1 MIQSSGNNALSELT
15 LEQVRDSMLIY
26 LRDGNAGHYN
36 IGRLYNHAV
45 SNLLAEKSGYKSAQ
59 EYFSQHLQ
67 ELSQATLMRYGA
79 VARQFTEE
87 ACREYGVMKLTT
99 LRTYAQVADIQLGAA
114 DPGST
119 PIDVP
124 GENGAP
130 VQKPFAKCS
139 LEELKQAVKHKRNPS
154 RATIPATDTSRVE
167 FMRECFSRHF
177 AQGARVQLKT
187 SVQGGKTLL
196 TIQGVPLNDVERL
209 MEALLDSFQPQLVR
223 SAG

>member
-1 MIQSSGNNALSELT
+1 MIQTSGNNTLSELT
-15 LEQVRDSMLIY
+15 LEQVRDSMLAY
-26 LRDGNAGHYN
+26 LREGNAGHYN
-36 IGRLYNHAV
+36 IGRLYNHTV
-45 SNLLAEKSGYKSAQ
+45 NNKLAEKNGHESAQ
-59 EYFSQHLQ
+59 AYFSQHIQ
-67 ELSQATLMRYGA
+67 DLSQATLSRYGA
-79 VARQFTEE
+79 VAREFTEE
-87 ACREYGVMKLTT
+87 ACRNYGVMKLTT
-99 LRTYAQVADIQLGAA
+99 LRTYAQVADIQFQAG

-124 GENGAP
+124 GEGGA
-130 VQKPFAKCS
+130 VAQKPFSECS
-139 LEELKQAVKHKRNPS
+139 LEELKQAVKHKRQPS
-154 RATIPATDTSRVE
+154 RASMPAADTARIE